1 VTAVD
6 DSPGVVADRLMSGV
20 GSDYRLCVEFWRD
33 RAHTAEQERDELGRQ
48 LRDARDMLAER
59 NGLLRR
65 VCIEKAYTIR
75 DADTLDSLPVGSII
89 RDAEGDAVQCDKRP
103 GAWFYPAE
111 RYQFSS
117 DDIPLPALLLW
128 NPLWEADE

>member
-1 VTAVD
+1 MSTRVVPRLPVITD
-6 DSPGVVADRLMSGV
+6 DSV
-20 GSDYRLCVEFWRD
+20 
-33 RAHTAEQERDELGRQ
+33 
-48 LRDARDMLAER
+48 
-59 NGLLRR
+59 
-65 VCIEKAYTIR
+65 
-75 DADTLDSLPVGSII
+75 LDSLPVGSII

-128 NPLWEADE
+128 HPDWEEGL